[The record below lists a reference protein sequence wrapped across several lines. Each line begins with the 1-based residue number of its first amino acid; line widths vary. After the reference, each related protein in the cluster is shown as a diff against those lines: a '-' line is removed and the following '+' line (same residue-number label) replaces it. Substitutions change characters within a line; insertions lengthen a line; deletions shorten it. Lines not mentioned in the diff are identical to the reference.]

1 MCILILSTYMYS
13 FSLSILIYIY
23 MYIHF
28 DNLTR
33 ATMNLCS
40 SLWRIVIL
48 TVWVSQPWHIDTLDH
63 ILCCG
68 ELSCAS

>member
-1 MCILILSTYMYS
+1 
-13 FSLSILIYIY
+13 

>member
-1 MCILILSTYMYS
+1 MN
-13 FSLSILIYIY
+13 IYIDS
-23 MYIHF
+23 

-40 SLWRIVIL
+40 SLWRIEIL

-63 ILCCG
+63 IVCCG
-68 ELSCAS
+68 ELSYAL